1 MKTKKYTEE
10 ERKVRD
16 RASKLRWYY
25 KNKIMKRQKLD
36 IPLSLC
42 LLNVIVDD
50 PCESNVFK

>member
-50 PCESNVFK
+50 PCDK